1 MKTEGDPLMQN
12 ESIMESRKFYKRNKI
27 LNIIRYNQNVSRY
40 DLKKITSYSMTSIL
54 NITEELLKE
63 NMIYEE
69 DCNEPRVGRK
79 PSWLRINPTAGYF
92 IGIEFNLNFIHCG
105 MLNFLGEAVF
115 EYNLKNS
122 RDICSDEIMSNI
134 CMLIDMAIKSVHGA
148 RIFGIGI
155 GMPGYFD
162 TNTGVALEYDRIPTW
177 KNIPVRKII
186 EDKFGLPCYID
197 NNVTV
202 MAFAYKWLKPDDC
215 TEDSIF
221 VSLRSGARMVPIIKN
236 ELIISNNCF
245 AGQIGHIR
253 IPNSNRLCTCGRRGC
268 LNTEVSN
275 TGIKSKIIEGI
286 LLGRFKELMQLIEND
301 ISKVD
306 IYAFVES
313 VKLGHKDSV
322 ELLYET
328 SAYLG
333 YALGM
338 ICDIFAPRKV
348 ILSGELV
355 KTGDIFINAVSEE
368 VRKNTIPDNFKNLSI
383 FASTFSDNIGAL
395 GAAAMVIQREFE
407 FIREKV

>member
-1 MKTEGDPLMQN
+1 LPN
-12 ESIMESRKFYKRNKI
+12 ESIVENRKFYKRNKI
-27 LNIIRYNQNVSRY
+27 LNVIRYNQNVSRY
-40 DLKKITSYSMTSIL
+40 DLKKITSYSMTTIL

-63 NMIYEE
+63 KMIYEE

-92 IGIEFNLNFIHCG
+92 IGIEFNLNFIHCA
-105 MLNFLGEAVF
+105 MLNFLGEIAF
-115 EYNLKNS
+115 EYCLKNS
-122 RDICSDEIMSNI
+122 KDISSDEIIAHI
-134 CMLIDMAIKSVHGA
+134 CSLIDMAIKSVHGS

-155 GMPGYFD
+155 GIPGYFD
-162 TNTGVALEYDRIPTW
+162 SDTGVALEYDRIPTW
-177 KNIPVRKII
+177 KNIPIRKII

-215 TEDSIF
+215 MEDSIF
-221 VSLRSGARMVPIIKN
+221 ISIRSGARMVPIIKN
-236 ELIISNNCF
+236 ELLLSNNCF
-245 AGQIGHIR
+245 AGQIGHIK
-253 IPNSNRLCTCGRRGC
+253 IQNSNRLCACGKRGC

-275 TGIKSKIIEGI
+275 AGIKSKITEGV
-286 LLGRFKELMQLIEND
+286 LLSRFKELMQLIDND
-301 ISKVD
+301 ISKID
-306 IYAFVES
+306 IYTFVES

-328 SAYLG
+328 AAYLG
-333 YALGM
+333 YAIGI
-338 ICDIFAPRKV
+338 ICDIFAPKNV

-355 KTGDIFINAVSEE
+355 KTGDIFIKAVSEE

-383 FASTFSDNIGAL
+383 FASSFSDNIGAL

-407 FIREKV
+407 FIRERV